1 MRPRVFLDIA
11 LDHQPIGRVIFEL
24 FTDTA
29 PRTSE
34 NFRALC
40 TGEKGLSAAGH
51 PLYYKNSPLHRIIKD
66 FMIQGGDIVK
76 GNGTG
81 APESIYGGPFEDED
95 LTHPVDTEGLLCMAN
110 KGPNTN
116 GSQYFITLKAAP
128 HLDGKHVVVGRVI
141 RGLDVVQQVADVD
154 VDAKFRP
161 VVPVVVSN
169 SGELELRRPP
179 PKPISEASASDA
191 EDSHNRKR
199 KSRRRSPST
208 GGSDDGEKERK
219 RRHKS
224 KKSKHRKH
232 RSRTPEP
239 PVAPTEPRQ
248 ETEEEYDARLER
260 EEHERIAARR
270 REELARAKEEL
281 RRLQQE
287 RQSGH
292 PAPEGQSGIRFK
304 GRGRMKYADPEIV
317 RR

>member
-1 MRPRVFLDIA
+1 MRPRVFLDISVNQ
-11 LDHQPIGRVIFEL
+11 HPIGRVIFEL
-24 FTDTA
+24 FNDTA

-40 TGEKGLSAAGH
+40 TGEKGLSHTEH

-81 APESIYGGPFEDED
+81 SPESIYGGAFEDED
-95 LTHPVDTEGLLCMAN
+95 LERPVDAEGLLCMAN
-110 KGPNTN
+110 KGPDTN
-116 GSQYFITLKAAP
+116 GSQYFITLKEAP
-128 HLDGKHVVVGRVI
+128 HLNGKHVVVGRVI
-141 RGLDVVQQVADVD
+141 RGLDVVQKVAEVE

-179 PKPISEASASDA
+179 PKPASEESVSDE
-191 EDSHNRKR
+191 EDSHSRKR
-199 KSRRRSPST
+199 KSRRRSPSS
-208 GGSDDGEKERK
+208 GVSSDEDRDRK
-219 RRHKS
+219 RKHKS

-232 RSRTPEP
+232 RSRTPVA
-239 PVAPTEPRQ
+239 PVASTEPRQ

-260 EEHERIAARR
+260 EEKERIEARR
-270 REELARAKEEL
+270 KEEL
-281 RRLQQE
+281 RRVQEQLKRRQE
-287 RQSGH
+287 RDASNSAAESQT
-292 PAPEGQSGIRFK
+292 GIRFK
-304 GRGRMKYADPEIV
+304 GRGRMKYTDPEIS

>member
-1 MRPRVFLDIA
+1 MRPRVFLDISVNQ
-11 LDHQPIGRVIFEL
+11 HPIGRVIFEL
-24 FTDTA
+24 FNDTA

-40 TGEKGLSAAGH
+40 TGEKGLSHTEH

-81 APESIYGGPFEDED
+81 SPESIYGGAFEDED
-95 LTHPVDTEGLLCMAN
+95 LERPVDAEGLLCMAN
-110 KGPNTN
+110 KGPDTN
-116 GSQYFITLKAAP
+116 GSQYFITLKEAP
-128 HLDGKHVVVGRVI
+128 HLNGKHVVVGRVI
-141 RGLDVVQQVADVD
+141 RGLDVVQKVAEVE

-179 PKPISEASASDA
+179 PKPTSEESVSD
-191 EDSHNRKR
+191 EDSRSRKR
-199 KSRRRSPST
+199 KSRRRSPSS
-208 GGSDDGEKERK
+208 GVSSDEDRDRK
-219 RRHKS
+219 RKHKS

-232 RSRTPEP
+232 RSRTPD
-239 PVAPTEPRQ
+239 APATSTEPRQ

-260 EEHERIAARR
+260 EEKERIEARR
-270 REELARAKEEL
+270 KEEL
-281 RRLQQE
+281 RRVQEQLKRRQE
-287 RQSGH
+287 REASNS
-292 PAPEGQSGIRFK
+292 APDGQTGIRFK
-304 GRGRMKYADPEIV
+304 GRGRMKYTDPEIS